1 MNVRLLENG
10 AGVQIKNLAWMAPL
24 HCALEGAIEA
34 LTQLVTEQGIETP
47 AGVGLRQFQSSKRC
61 TYYTPEKSYEIRSG
75 RALARCTR

>member
-24 HCALEGAIEA
+24 HCALEGAVEA

-47 AGVGLRQFQSSKRC
+47 TGVGLR
-61 TYYTPEKSYEIRSG
+61 
-75 RALARCTR
+75 